1 MNKYIYI
8 SITLKVSTGNSLI
21 CFCAINCIAR
31 NKRSEAPQALRLMFL
46 RFCSVVLGE
55 FGNKQPKS
63 IALLDSLISKEV
75 NTWIIPQALEQTDS
89 SFKHNPAP

>member
-1 MNKYIYI
+1 
-8 SITLKVSTGNSLI
+8 
-21 CFCAINCIAR
+21 
-31 NKRSEAPQALRLMFL
+31 MFL

-75 NTWIIPQALEQTDS
+75 NTMDNPKGFGTEGLKFQTQSCPLAYLNLSAYWIPG
-89 SFKHNPAP
+89 P